1 MSHFKAPMLYQ
12 LFQATGDA
20 MLPWRFG
27 AELAAAWS
35 GNPASGLSDTTMARY
50 AVALRDLLSLTATTH
65 TRPAFGIAEAVVG
78 ERRVAVE
85 EVVADRS
92 AFATLLHFRKQG
104 VSGQPKLL
112 IVAPM
117 SGHFSTLLRA
127 TVRTALADNDVY
139 ITDWHSGRDVPVSA
153 GVFELDDFT
162 DHVMRFLRVLGP
174 GCHVLAVCQP
184 TVAVLC
190 AVALMAEAADP
201 ATPRTMTLMAGPIDT
216 RVNPTKV
223 NDLANSH
230 DIDWFRANLITTVPW
245 RCIGAGRRVYP
256 GFLQLAAFMAMNP
269 ERHQK
274 AHRAHWDNVLAGD
287 EDKAAFHRNFYAEYM
302 AVMDLPAE
310 FYLQTIARVFQHH
323 ELPRGVLEF
332 RGHRIDPFAIRRTA
346 LLTVE
351 GELDDICG
359 IGQTM
364 AALDLCARIPMAH
377 KRHHL
382 QTGAGHYGTFSGR
395 RWNGEIYPLVRELI
409 QIYSS

>member
-1 MSHFKAPMLYQ
+1 MLYQ
-12 LFQATGDA
+12 LFQATSDA

-35 GNPASGLSDTTMARY
+35 ANPASGLAESSMARRL
-50 AVALRDLLSLTATTH
+50 AAWRDLMVLTATSH
-65 TRPAFGIAEAVVG
+65 TRPEFGITEIETG
-78 ERRVAVE
+78 GRRVAVSE
-85 EVVADRS
+85 AVADRT
-92 AFATLLHFRKQG
+92 AFATLLHFRKEG
-104 VSGQPKLL
+104 VTGQPKLL

-117 SGHFSTLLRA
+117 SGHFATLLRA
-127 TVRTALADNDVY
+127 TVRTALADTDVY
-139 ITDWHSGRDVPVSA
+139 VTDWHSGRDVPLSA
-153 GVFELDDFT
+153 GAFDLDDFT

-174 GCHVLAVCQP
+174 RCHVLAVCQP

-201 ATPRTMTLMAGPIDT
+201 AVPRTMTLMAGPIDT

-223 NDLANSH
+223 NALAKSH
-230 DIDWFRANLITTVPW
+230 DIGWFARNLITTVPL
-245 RCIGAGRRVYP
+245 RQVGAGRRVYP

-274 AHRAHWDNVLAGD
+274 AHRAHWDHVLAG
-287 EDKAAFHRNFYAEYM
+287 EADKAAFHRNFYAEYM

-310 FYLQTIARVFQHH
+310 FYLQTIAKVFQEH
-323 ELPRGVLEF
+323 ELPRGVLAF
-332 RGHRIDPFAIRRTA
+332 RGHRIDPAAIRRTA

-351 GELDDICG
+351 GELDDICA
-359 IGQTM
+359 IGQTQ
-364 AALDLCARIPMAH
+364 AALDLCSRIPMAH

-382 QTGAGHYGTFSGR
+382 QTAVGHYGTFSGR

-409 QIYSS
+409 QIYAT